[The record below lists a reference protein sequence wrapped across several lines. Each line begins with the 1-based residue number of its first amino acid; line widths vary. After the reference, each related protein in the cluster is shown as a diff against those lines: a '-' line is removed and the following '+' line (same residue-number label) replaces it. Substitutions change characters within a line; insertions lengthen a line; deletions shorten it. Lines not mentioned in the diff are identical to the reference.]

1 MNSERE
7 NLKLPPAFS
16 GPAQLV
22 LFTRY
27 DDPRLP
33 GWDNKWLTNWHVQQ
47 LHPWFP
53 VKELKIHKHF
63 LAMLQDAFLELE
75 RKGLHTEITT
85 AHDCHKI
92 AYLHDSP
99 VLSVHSWGAA
109 LDLNAID
116 NPMGTIGK
124 WSSDFIDVMSKHGIH
139 CGQRWT
145 GVKEPMHFAMVDG
158 E

>member
-1 MNSERE
+1 MNSDGGD
-7 NLKLPPAFS
+7 LKLPPAFS

-27 DDPRLP
+27 DDPRIP

-53 VKELKIHKHF
+53 VKELVIHKHF
-63 LAMLQDAFLELE
+63 RIMLEGAFFELE
-75 RKGLHTEITT
+75 QEGLHKEIKTVHT
-85 AHDCHKI
+85 CHKI
-92 AYLHDSP
+92 QYLHESP

-109 LDLNAID
+109 VDLNAID
-116 NPMGTIGK
+116 NPMGTMGRWTDDLIY
-124 WSSDFIDVMSKHGIH
+124 VMTKHGIH
-139 CGQRWT
+139 CGQNWT
-145 GVKEPMHFAMVDG
+145 GIKEPMHFAMVDG